1 MKQGL
6 FTLGL
11 SVALSIMAGCAGRN
25 RKGGNWF
32 GRKTSTRRII
42 SMRLRGVRYR
52 VESQTGIIICRTSI
66 PAILC
71 AMAIWF
77 CVD

>member
-11 SVALSIMAGCAGRN
+11 SVALSIMAGCRSQQEGWKLVWEKN
-25 RKGGNWF
+25 F
-32 GRKTSTRRII
+32 DQRII

>member
-11 SVALSIMAGCAGRN
+11 SVALSIMAGCRSQQEGWKLVWEENFDQEDHFDEAS
-25 RKGGNWF
+25 W
-32 GRKTSTRRII
+32 S
-42 SMRLRGVRYR
+42 RYR

>member
-11 SVALSIMAGCAGRN
+11 SVALSIMAGCRSQQEGWKLVWEEN
-25 RKGGNWF
+25 F
-32 GRKTSTRRII
+32 DQEVI

>member
-11 SVALSIMAGCAGRN
+11 SVALSIMAGCRAQQ
-25 RKGGNWF
+25 GGNWF

>member
-11 SVALSIMAGCAGRN
+11 SVALSIMAGCRSQQEGWKLVWEENFVQEDHFDEASWS
-25 RKGGNWF
+25 K
-32 GRKTSTRRII
+32 IP
-42 SMRLRGVRYR
+42 RGKSDWNNYMW
-52 VESQTGIIICRTSI
+52 TSI

>member
-11 SVALSIMAGCAGRN
+11 SVALSIMAGCRSQQEG
-25 RKGGNWF
+25 F

>member
-11 SVALSIMAGCAGRN
+11 SVALSIMAGCRAQQEGWKLVWEEN
-25 RKGGNWF
+25 F
-32 GRKTSTRRII
+32 DQEDHFDEA
-42 SMRLRGVRYR
+42 RGVRYR

>member
-11 SVALSIMAGCAGRN
+11 SVALSIMAGCRSQQEGW
-25 RKGGNWF
+25 KLVWG
-32 GRKTSTRRII
+32 KTSTRRII

>member
-11 SVALSIMAGCAGRN
+11 SVALSIMAGCRSQQEGWKLVWEENFDQEDHFR
-25 RKGGNWF
+25 
-32 GRKTSTRRII
+32 S
-42 SMRLRGVRYR
+42 RGVRYR